1 MMRARSYSSPAEAPF
16 DLGLAELNLGTLVSG
31 EQLQPQLQPQQQK
44 LQHPFDINDAL
55 YNSNNFQADPNNGLK
70 FF

>member
-1 MMRARSYSSPAEAPF
+1 MMRARSYSSPAEPPF
-16 DLGLAELNLGTLVSG
+16 DLGLAELDLGTLVSG
-31 EQLQPQLQPQQQK
+31 QQLQPQQQK

-55 YNSNNFQADPNNGLK
+55 YNSNNFQPDPNDGLK